1 VKDITTVKIGERNFL
16 TGKYSDGSFG
26 GYTRMLSAFEV
37 LVDAGTY
44 VLQMGEGTQYALK
57 GRERYECNLRQRVAK
72 RLREQLH
79 EIERKQNKG
88 INRRYV
94 HWSNS
99 MGRPV
104 DDGE

>member
-1 VKDITTVKIGERNFL
+1 MSELTTVKIGERNFL

-26 GYTRMLSAFEV
+26 GYTRMLSAIAT
-37 LVDAGTY
+37 LVEAGTH
-44 VLQMGEGTQYALK
+44 VLQMGEGTPYALK

-72 RLREQLH
+72 WLNDKLH
-79 EIERKQNKG
+79 EIARMQNKK

-94 HWSNS
+94 HWSNHE
-99 MGRPV
+99 GRPV

>member
-26 GYTRMLSAFEV
+26 GYVRMLSAIEA
-37 LVDAGTY
+37 LVDEGTY
-44 VLQMGEGTQYALK
+44 VLPMAEGTSYELR
-57 GRERYECNLRQRVAK
+57 GRARYEVCFRMRVAR
-72 RLREQLH
+72 RLHDQLH
-79 EIERKQNKG
+79 EIERRQNKK
-88 INRRYV
+88 INRRHV
-94 HWSNS
+94 HWSNA